1 MKKIE
6 AVIKPFK
13 LEEVKDA
20 LTEIGVFG
28 MTVTEV
34 RGFGRQKGHKEAYR
48 GTEYTVE
55 FLPKTKIEVV
65 VPDNLAERV
74 VETLLRTAKTGSI
87 GDGKIFV
94 TNLSEVMAC
103 LIVQQ
108 QARHW
113 MAKRVLIKIE
123 QELGLYEKG
132 RHLEEAA
139 LYPEEWQWAWKRDV
153 SVGIY
158 LAVLAGLTG
167 LVIAAVLWR

>member
-13 LEEVKDA
+13 LEDVKDA

-34 RGFGRQKGHKEAYR
+34 RGFGRQKGHKEAYG

-65 VPDNLAERV
+65 VRDNLAERV

-87 GDGKIFV
+87 GDGMIYV
-94 TNLSEVMAC
+94 AN
-103 LIVQQ
+103 
-108 QARHW
+108 
-113 MAKRVLIKIE
+113 
-123 QELGLYEKG
+123 LYELVRIRPG
-132 RHLEEAA
+132 QLGGPA
-139 LYPEEWQWAWKRDV
+139 LH
-153 SVGIY
+153 
-158 LAVLAGLTG
+158 
-167 LVIAAVLWR
+167 

>member
-6 AVIKPFK
+6 AIIKPFK

-55 FLPKTKIEVV
+55 FVPKTKIEVV
-65 VPDNLAERV
+65 VADTLVEKV
-74 VETLLRTAKTGSI
+74 IETLLRTARTGSI

-94 TNLSEVMAC
+94 TTLGEVVR
-103 LIVQQ
+103 I
-108 QARHW
+108 RTGETGE
-113 MAKRVLIKIE
+113 R
-123 QELGLYEKG
+123 
-132 RHLEEAA
+132 A
-139 LYPEEWQWAWKRDV
+139 L
-153 SVGIY
+153 
-158 LAVLAGLTG
+158 
-167 LVIAAVLWR
+167 